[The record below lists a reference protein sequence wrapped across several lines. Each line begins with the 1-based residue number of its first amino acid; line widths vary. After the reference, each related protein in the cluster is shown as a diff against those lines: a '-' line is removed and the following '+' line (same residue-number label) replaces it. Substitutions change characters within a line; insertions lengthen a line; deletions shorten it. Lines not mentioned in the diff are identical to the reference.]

1 MLKFTE
7 NISIDRNYFDVL
19 DILSD
24 QVVIKSKCTG
34 HSWWLIFM
42 GGRYIDIYH
51 KHKDRDKFHWH
62 QSVLTFSDAVDEIKG
77 HDEFQLNGRKPTYV
91 VYARDGIYIN
101 GRLKRS

>member
-7 NISIDRNYFDVL
+7 NITTDRNYFDVL

-42 GGRYIDIYH
+42 ERYIDIYH

-62 QSVLTFSDAVDEIKG
+62 QSVLTFSG
-77 HDEFQLNGRKPTYV
+77 CSR
-91 VYARDGIYIN
+91 
-101 GRLKRS
+101 